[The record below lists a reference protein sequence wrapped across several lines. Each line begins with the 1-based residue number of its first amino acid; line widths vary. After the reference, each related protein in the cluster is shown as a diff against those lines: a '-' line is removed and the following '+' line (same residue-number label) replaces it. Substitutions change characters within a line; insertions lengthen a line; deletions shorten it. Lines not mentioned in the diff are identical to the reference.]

1 MNHVYLQFRVLVML
15 PTCFATRIMVSSYT
29 SLSATLSTV
38 SMLSLQPPWYSSRCK
53 KSLQNNSIISTDV
66 LQQRGISELYR
77 QLWDLKLLENKMGQR
92 GSAISSV
99 ANEMANY

>member
-1 MNHVYLQFRVLVML
+1 ML

-38 SMLSLQPPWYSSRCK
+38 SMLSLQPPWFSSRFK
-53 KSLQNNSIISTDV
+53 KSLQNNSIIPIDV
-66 LQQRGISELYR
+66 LQQRVISELYR